1 MSGKNLVLEWNAKM
15 LLANQISG
23 FLNFKIS
30 KTIGGIKWI
39 FLHAASYLIKVIS
52 WSCKFRWVW
61 SAMTK
66 EAFKTLISQKLI
78 EVESWFCACNF
89 IFCQLSC
96 HVGISEWIYTLQ
108 FYSVVYELIGCG
120 FESRC
125 CHAISYILKAQIIT
139 HVILDGHGHITGF
152 YWVAYC
158 FFVFDFISVF
168 PRLLFSNYQYLKWQH
183 FHCLFQLT
191 PLI

>member
-1 MSGKNLVLEWNAKM
+1 M

-30 KTIGGIKWI
+30 KTTGGIKWI

-139 HVILDGHGHITGF
+139 HVILDGHGRI
-152 YWVAYC
+152 
-158 FFVFDFISVF
+158 VFLFLILSVF
-168 PRLLFSNYQYLKWQH
+168 FLDFCFLIISIWNYNISTVCFNRLL
-183 FHCLFQLT
+183 
-191 PLI
+191 

>member
-1 MSGKNLVLEWNAKM
+1 MSGKNLVLELNAKM

-23 FLNFKIS
+23 FLNLKIS
-30 KTIGGIKWI
+30 KTIGGIKWV
-39 FLHAASYLIKVIS
+39 FLHAALYLIKVIS
-52 WSCKFRWVW
+52 WSYKFRWVW
-61 SAMTK
+61 SGMTK

-96 HVGISEWIYTLQ
+96 HVGISEWIYTLVLLCRLRINWLWVRIPLLSCN
-108 FYSVVYELIGCG
+108 FI
-120 FESRC
+120 
-125 CHAISYILKAQIIT
+125 YIKAQIIT

-152 YWVAYC
+152 YWVATC
-158 FFVFDFISVF
+158 FFVFDFVIVF
-168 PRLLFSNYQYLKWQH
+168 PRLLFSNYQYLKLQH
-183 FHCLFQLT
+183 FHCLFQFT

>member
-1 MSGKNLVLEWNAKM
+1 MSGKNLVLELNAKM

-30 KTIGGIKWI
+30 KTTGGIKWI

-96 HVGISEWIYTLQ
+96 HVGISEWIYTLVLLCRLRTNWLWVRIPLLPCNFIYIKSANYYSCNFRWAWSYNGVLLSCILFFCFW
-108 FYSVVYELIGCG
+108 FY
-120 FESRC
+120 
-125 CHAISYILKAQIIT
+125 Q
-139 HVILDGHGHITGF
+139 
-152 YWVAYC
+152 C
-158 FFVFDFISVF
+158 FSSTFVF
-168 PRLLFSNYQYLKWQH
+168 
-183 FHCLFQLT
+183 
-191 PLI
+191 